1 MGTIWYYTKQLLL
14 WHNAESL
21 EERPTV
27 GGAHGKRLRAA
38 EELLEKAADPA
49 KNPDAIFL
57 LAEMNFYGNWSY
69 PRNYSAAF
77 KWYKELAGIDG
88 NSTGQHMVGFM
99 YATGIGGAV
108 PKDQGRALLYHTF
121 AALNGDTR
129 SEMTIA
135 FRRHQG
141 IGTPRNCEDA
151 VYYYQRVAQKAIEWW
166 DSGPPGGHYLQKHT
180 FRIADDHGGVYGE
193 GASASSSGQN
203 GMRHKQSLDSAK
215 ELGDIVEYLELL
227 AKKGNLPETISLGKI
242 YYEGSR
248 NLPRNI
254 PKAREYFLRVARQHW
269 DRDGKVRT
277 GGPQYLEKFA
287 GRAAGHLG
295 TMALRGEVGQQDF
308 AQAVKWFKLGVSCGD
323 ANSQNGLGYMYFNGY
338 GVKEDRAKAS
348 QYFKTATSQDFPL
361 AQVNYAKMLIENNEI
376 DRAKRYLELAARHG
390 NVEAFYYLAEISN
403 SAEAKDRS
411 CGIATAY
418 YKIVAER
425 IEPLQSPMAWANKAY
440 ENGDIESALVG
451 YMMAAEQG
459 YESAQANVAYLLDE
473 SRSAFPVKSLL
484 SKSKQQTPEQLEKF
498 KRNQELALIYWT
510 RSAKQSNID
519 SLVKMGDYYLSG
531 IGADADPTKAATCYS
546 AAAEHQASAQA
557 LWNLG
562 WMHENGIGVAQDFHL
577 AKRYYD
583 QAFET
588 NPEAYLPVTL
598 SLLKLRVRSAWNT
611 VTHGGVKGIGPE
623 PKKTRVS
630 LREFLK
636 NWYEAAAVA
645 EGEAVLDDDIANAQL
660 PGDEYAYEE
669 GFDEDIA
676 ESVVILALAA
686 AVAALV
692 YYRQWRQQQ
701 GNRRREQEQRAAAA
715 AAGQQPPPPLPPQ
728 PQQQQEEEQPRLGIW
743 DDPQMPGWG
752 MPH

>member
-1 MGTIWYYTKQLLL
+1 
-14 WHNAESL
+14 
-21 EERPTV
+21 
-27 GGAHGKRLRAA
+27 
-38 EELLEKAADPA
+38 
-49 KNPDAIFL
+49 
-57 LAEMNFYGNWSY
+57 
-69 PRNYSAAF
+69 
-77 KWYKELAGIDG
+77 
-88 NSTGQHMVGFM
+88 
-99 YATGIGGAV
+99 
-108 PKDQGRALLYHTF
+108 
-121 AALNGDTR
+121 
-129 SEMTIA
+129 MTIA
-135 FRRHQG
+135 FRYYQG
-141 IGTPRNCEDA
+141 IATPRNCEEA

-180 FRIADDHGGVYGE
+180 FRLADDHGGVYGE
-193 GASASSSGQN
+193 GASASSSGAN
-203 GMRHKQSLDSAK
+203 GMRQKQSLDSAK

-254 PKAREYFLRVARQHW
+254 PKAREYFLRVARQYW
-269 DRDGKVRT
+269 DRDSKVRS
-277 GGPQYLEKFA
+277 GGPPYLEKFA

-295 TMALRGEVGQQDF
+295 NMALRGEVGPQDLP
-308 AQAVKWFKLGVSCGD
+308 QALKWFKLGVACGD
-323 ANSQNGLGYMYFNGY
+323 ANSQNGLGFMYLNGY
-338 GVKEDRAKAS
+338 GVKEDRTKA
-348 QYFKTATSQDFPL
+348 QKYFKAAAGQDFPL
-361 AQVNYAKMLIENNEI
+361 AQVNYAKMLIEINEM

-403 SAEAKDRS
+403 AAEAKDRS
-411 CGIATAY
+411 CSIAAAY

-425 IEPLQSPMAWANKAY
+425 IEPPQSPMAWANKAY
-440 ENGDIESALVG
+440 ENGDIKSALVG

-473 SRSAFPVKSLL
+473 RRSAFPVKSLL
-484 SKSKQQTPEQLEKF
+484 SKSTLQTAEQKEKSE
-498 KRNQELALIYWT
+498 RDQELALTYWT
-510 RSAKQSNID
+510 RSAKQANVD

-531 IGADADPTKAATCYS
+531 IGTEPDPVKAASCYS

-562 WMHENGIGVAQDFHL
+562 WMHENGVGVSQDFHL

-611 VTHGGVKGIGPE
+611 VTHGGIKGIGPD
-623 PKKTRVS
+623 PKKKRVS
-630 LREFLK
+630 FREFLK
-636 NWYEAAAVA
+636 NWYEAAAAA
-645 EGEAVLDDDIANAQL
+645 EAEAVLDDEAANAQL
-660 PGDEYAYEE
+660 PGEDYGYEE

-701 GNRRREQEQRAAAA
+701 GNRRREEEQRV
-715 AAGQQPPPPLPPQ
+715 AGQQQQQQQHQPQPQ
-728 PQQQQEEEQPRLGIW
+728 PQQQQEELPRLGIW